1 MARKVGTMARFK
13 GNPWVVLIALCLGFF
28 MILLDTTII
37 TIAIPAISDGL
48 NATLDDVLWIQ
59 SGYVLVYAVLL
70 ITAGRLGDMYGG
82 KTLFLIGM
90 VVFVLSSAACGMARN
105 PDQLIAARLVQG
117 VGGALLT
124 PQSLAIITRIFPPE
138 RRGAAF
144 GVWGAVAGVAAIAGP
159 TLGGLLITYA
169 NWQWVFYVNVPI
181 GIVAFALALWTVP
194 NITEHRRHHLDIPG
208 VLLVSAAL
216 FCITF
221 GLIEGESYDWGRVW
235 RFVSIPLIIGGGVVL
250 LVAFLIT
257 QYFEKREP
265 LVPFAILKDRNYS
278 LMNFVAMAMA
288 FGMLGMFL
296 PITIYLQS
304 VLDLSAFDA
313 GIVMAPMSLV
323 SLFVAPIA
331 GRLADKVGG
340 KYLLLGGLLFF
351 AAGMGYVLDVS
362 HVDSGRWA
370 FLPGL
375 LIAGFGMGCIFAP
388 MTTVAMRNIE
398 PRLSGAASGVFNT
411 TRQLG
416 AVIGS
421 AAVGA
426 LLQSQLSDKL
436 AASARQHAS
445 ALPPRYREQFVSGFS
460 KASGSLDVGSQQ
472 SRTKLPPGLPHQVA
486 AQLRDLATATFH
498 TGFVNAMRP
507 TLVLPIAVLV
517 AAALSTL
524 FIKRRKRSAPSPEE
538 ATAAAGH
545 GRAA

>member
-1 MARKVGTMARFK
+1 MMARFK
-13 GNPWVVLIALCLGFF
+13 GNPWVVLVALCLGFF

-48 NATLDDVLWIQ
+48 NATLDDILWIQ

-90 VVFVLSSAACGMARN
+90 VVFVLSSAGCGMARS
-105 PDQLIAARLVQG
+105 PDQLIVARLVQG

-169 NWQWVFYVNVPI
+169 SWQWVFYVNVPI
-181 GIVAFALALWTVP
+181 GVVAFALALWTVP
-194 NITEHRRHHLDIPG
+194 NITEYRRHHLDIPG

-221 GLIEGESYDWGRVW
+221 GLIEGESYDWGQVW
-235 RFVSIPLIIGGGVVL
+235 RFVSIPLIIGGGVAL

-265 LVPFAILKDRNYS
+265 LVPFAILADRNYS

-313 GIVMAPMSLV
+313 GITMAPMSLV
-323 SLFVAPIA
+323 SLFVAPVA

-351 AAGMGYVLDVS
+351 AAGMAYVL
-362 HVDSGRWA
+362 
-370 FLPGL
+370 
-375 LIAGFGMGCIFAP
+375 
-388 MTTVAMRNIE
+388 
-398 PRLSGAASGVFNT
+398 AAK
-411 TRQLG
+411 
-416 AVIGS
+416 
-421 AAVGA
+421 
-426 LLQSQLSDKL
+426 QSRPTS
-436 AASARQHAS
+436 RMY
-445 ALPPRYREQFVSGFS
+445 LPPILS
-460 KASGSLDVGSQQ
+460 ASRPAIGAMTSD
-472 SRTKLPPGLPHQVA
+472 T
-486 AQLRDLATATFH
+486 RDIGAIVMPAS
-498 TGFVNAMRP
+498 NADRS
-507 TLVLPIAVLV
+507 
-517 AAALSTL
+517 STDW
-524 FIKRRKRSAPSPEE
+524 R
-538 ATAAAGH
+538 
-545 GRAA
+545 